1 MRQLPGDTCSETRF
15 PYTALYRSQVRV
27 DERRTAVVD
36 LDAAEA
42 TRARF
47 RSIEQAVETEIPQ
60 LRETL
65 ARLNAQ
71 IGARSDEAVEE
82 SWRETAEALSAT
94 ASSDEH
100 TSEPQSLMRL
110 SYPVYCLQTK
120 QHS

>member
-1 MRQLPGDTCSETRF
+1 MPATRGSKAAKIWLGRLDELA
-15 PYTALYRSQVRV
+15 TSLADAQVRV

-47 RSIEQAVETEIPQ
+47 RSTEQAVETEIPQ

-82 SWRETAEALSAT
+82 RRSE
-94 ASSDEH
+94 EH
-100 TSEPQSLMRL
+100 KPEIQSMMRIT
-110 SYPVYCLQTK
+110 YAVFCL
-120 QHS
+120 

>member
-1 MRQLPGDTCSETRF
+1 MPATR
-15 PYTALYRSQVRV
+15 RSKAAKIWWGRLDELATSLADAQVRV

-82 SWRETAEALSAT
+82 SWRETAEALR
-94 ASSDEH
+94 
-100 TSEPQSLMRL
+100 SEERRVGKECVRTCRFRWSP
-110 SYPVYCLQTK
+110 YN
-120 QHS
+120 